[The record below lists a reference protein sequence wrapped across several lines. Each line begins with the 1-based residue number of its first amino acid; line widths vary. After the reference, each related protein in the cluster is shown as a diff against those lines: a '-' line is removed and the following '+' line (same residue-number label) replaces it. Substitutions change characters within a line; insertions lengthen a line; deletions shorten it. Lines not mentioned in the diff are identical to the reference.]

1 MGWLKFTK
9 LSRVI
14 TLGTPDIMTGNDVTD
29 YFRSATRPPFWFFT
43 LRRRSPKWFSR
54 ISPNLI
60 WWTYRPSDIFAWNN
74 DVINCFRS
82 AAVVILEKN
91 IFCRKWA
98 SGHWGTKCNTEIH
111 PDALCNFT
119 KNCVSSYIRSAVI
132 IAGTCLLFA
141 DDRLL
146 YSVLAMQVLP
156 SVEWHNKQW
165 NIGRNVSLPIT
176 EVKQRWARLVL
187 GWVTALVSLVNRCRR
202 LSIHI
207 VLTQ

>member
-1 MGWLKFTK
+1 
-9 LSRVI
+9 
-14 TLGTPDIMTGNDVTD
+14 MTGNDVTD
-29 YFRSATRPPFWFFT
+29 YFRLATRPPFWFFT
-43 LRRRSPKWFSR
+43 LCRRSPKRLGR

-60 WWTYRPSDIFAWNN
+60 WWTYRPSDIFARNN
-74 DVINCFRS
+74 DVINYFLS
-82 AAVVILEKN
+82 AAVVILKKN

-98 SGHWGTKCNTEIH
+98 SGHWVTKCDTEIH

-119 KNCVSSYIRSAVI
+119 KNCVSSYIRSVVI

-141 DDRLL
+141 DNRL

-176 EVKQRWARLVL
+176 EVKQRRARLVL